1 MTIRTFLVGA
11 ALASA
16 FAVAPAYADDLVF
29 QLDNKSSSDI
39 TEFHVSVLSSDSWE
53 ENILTEP
60 IKAGETATV
69 TLSNADG
76 RCKFDLRTVYD
87 DGSTTDERAIDLC
100 SLDDNTYTV
109 TD

>member
-29 QLDNKSSSDI
+29 QLDNKSSSDL

-60 IKAGETATV
+60 IKSGETATV

-87 DGSTTDERAIDLC
+87 DGSATDERAIDLC
-100 SLDDNTYTV
+100 SLDNNTYTV

>member
-1 MTIRTFLVGA
+1 LVGA
-11 ALASA
+11 AFASA

-29 QLDNKSSSDI
+29 TLDNTSSSDI
-39 TEFHVSVLSSDSWE
+39 TEFHVSTLDSNSWE
-53 ENILTEP
+53 ENILSEP

-100 SLDDNTYTV
+100 SLDDDTYTI

>member
-1 MTIRTFLVGA
+1 MTIRTLLVGA

-16 FAVAPAYADDLVF
+16 FAIAPAYADDLVF
-29 QLDNKSSSDI
+29 KLDNKSSSDI

-100 SLDDNTYTV
+100 NLDDGTYTI

>member
-11 ALASA
+11 AVASA
-16 FAVAPAYADDLVF
+16 FAVAPSYADDLVF

-100 SLDDNTYTV
+100 NLDDDTYTI

>member
-39 TEFHVSVLSSDSWE
+39 TEFHVSV
-53 ENILTEP
+53 
-60 IKAGETATV
+60 
-69 TLSNADG
+69 
-76 RCKFDLRTVYD
+76 
-87 DGSTTDERAIDLC
+87 
-100 SLDDNTYTV
+100 
-109 TD
+109 

>member
-11 ALASA
+11 SFAAA
-16 FAVAPAYADDLVF
+16 FAAAPAYADDLVF
-29 QLDNKSSSDI
+29 QLANTSSSDI
-39 TEFHVSVLSSDSWE
+39 TAFHVSVLSSDSWE
-53 ENILTEP
+53 ENILSEP
-60 IKAGETATV
+60 INAGETATV

-100 SLDDNTYTV
+100 ALDNNTYTIS
-109 TD
+109 D

>member
-53 ENILTEP
+53 ENILTAP

-100 SLDDNTYTV
+100 NLDNDTYTV